1 MFWPLI
7 AMGAISVGQ
16 SLLGNRAAARQ
27 ADAENAARYASNKQT
42 VLNTAQT
49 IGSIN
54 VQAAQL
60 RTDAA
65 RQLHEAEVLAL
76 SATGSATA
84 NAAAAGV
91 KGASVDAV
99 TNDIT
104 RELGEAR
111 VAVEQNLETQQYNLQ
126 NRLREVIS
134 GASSSLRGEVAAQ
147 TTNPLLAGAFA
158 VGGAYLNNYMR
169 FGANSAVNNPVVDTG
184 TVQTYAAPSSG
195 RFTIGS

>member
-7 AMGAISVGQ
+7 AMGALSFGQ
-16 SLLGNRAAARQ
+16 TLLGNRAATRQ
-27 ADAENAARYASNKQT
+27 AAAENAARAAANTQT

-54 VQAAQL
+54 VQAAQA

-65 RQLHEAEVLAL
+65 RQLQQAEVAAL
-76 SATGSATA
+76 SATGSANA

-111 VAVEQNLETQQYNLQ
+111 VTVEQNLETQQYNLQ
-126 NRLREVIS
+126 NRLREVIA
-134 GASSSLRGEVAAQ
+134 GATASLRGEVTAQ

-169 FGANSAVNNPVVDTG
+169 FGASSATTPVVDTG
-184 TVQTYAAPSSG
+184 TTQTFAAPATG

>member
-169 FGANSAVNNPVVDTG
+169 FGASSAVNNPVVDTG
-184 TVQTYAAPSSG
+184 TVQTYAAPTAG